1 MENRKKLDE
10 MANVFKIK
18 LETAK
23 TQCDNDMR
31 ELKEENVRTVE
42 KQKCKTE
49 EDRKGLLSE
58 FGEEKCRLETRIQK
72 LSAFV
77 DNFMTSDSHDKF
89 VKVSRTFPSFPLFP
103 YFKQIFVYRS

>member
-10 MANVFKIK
+10 KANVLKI
-18 LETAK
+18 EIQTAK

-31 ELKEENVRTVE
+31 ELKEEHVRIVE

-103 YFKQIFVYRS
+103 YLKQIFVYRS